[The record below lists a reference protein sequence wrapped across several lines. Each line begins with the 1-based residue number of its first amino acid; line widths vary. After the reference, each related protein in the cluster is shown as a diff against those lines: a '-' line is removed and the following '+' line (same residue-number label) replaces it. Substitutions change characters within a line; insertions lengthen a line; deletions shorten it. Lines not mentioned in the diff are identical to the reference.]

1 MDEMLDFVKAMSDP
15 QRLRIIGLLS
25 QESATRK
32 EIAERLQLSP
42 KDSLTHLGFLEF
54 VGAVSQTDGVYT
66 LNNDKLAVL
75 AKEKLAEV
83 RPSYKPPEQLD
94 EKSKKIL
101 KAHLNADGSIKQVP
115 LQPAKLRPIL
125 DYLIQFFEF
134 DMNYTEKE
142 INTII
147 RRFNE
152 DTAGLRRDLVD
163 AGMLARESD
172 GSRYWRV
179 KAGDA

>member
-1 MDEMLDFVKAMSDP
+1 MNEMLDYVKAMSDP
-15 QRLRIIGLLS
+15 NRLRIIGLLS
-25 QESATRK
+25 QKSATR
-32 EIAERLQLSP
+32 AEVAEKLKLSP

-54 VGAVSQTDGVYT
+54 IGVVTQTDGVFT

-75 AKEKLAEV
+75 AKEKLAEA
-83 RPSYKPPEQLD
+83 RPSFVPAEWLD

-101 KAHLNADGSIKQVP
+101 KAHLNADGSIKQIP
-115 LQPAKLRPIL
+115 ASPKLQVIL
-125 DYLIQFFEF
+125 NYLVEFFEY
-134 DMNYTEKE
+134 DKNYTEKE
-142 INTII
+142 VNTIL
-147 RRFNE
+147 RKYNE

-179 KAGDA
+179 KTGGS